1 MASRIPKHILLKRI
15 HDVEQAMQPHL
26 QDVDHGRLTLL
37 RYAVEKED
45 WFYQVL
51 SQVFCLRTVMPSL
64 LPKSLKDVPD
74 ISWDQLGSL
83 LCQNTAV
90 NNELLTFFSEFP
102 EPIMDL
108 YSDPHNA
115 REVYEARVQSIKV
128 FLMKLPQHW
137 DGLAQRCRELEAPP
151 LVEDMETI
159 LHLHSVVLQNTC
171 FRAIA
176 RLFWGVTESDGIK
189 ALESL
194 HELDQHN
201 CVHNRWRRTAQE
213 KQQAYGALNLVYRL
227 WKTHEQRQEEN
238 RLGIASQPIAPF
250 AVSQD
255 VYTLFR
261 TMPRSMMP
269 PVPQQMLHS
278 QMLPQQTLNQ
288 WQPQSPGHQ
297 LQQQQRYLQAAGRP
311 QNIGRIPSSP
321 DAQAFSSPHMQQ
333 LQPPV
338 PPGRTPTLASP
349 HTTPHSAA
357 LRTQPTAMRRLVFP
371 TQAEIPRAQLTHP
384 EPSRCGLHQAHLRS
398 PNLVL
403 AEPKQDAPR
412 LYRFVTG
419 YAMAPAT
426 IKKRTPVQLAHFEIS
441 DDSFDKIA
449 KTIPAPADSGK
460 PNTRVVSEDSLMY
473 RLRCCA
479 VPATG
484 FTDESSWVVADSFWP
499 ESLSFEL
506 NGVQLYTRRKLHH
519 GRYLPIDV
527 TEYVNRG
534 INKLKVFLNRP
545 LSDKRRFDF
554 ALAVETIGVTSH
566 NIIKDG
572 LGRVSAQDSLATI
585 KKALSE
591 GGTVDNEDEIAV
603 TSSNM
608 TISVVEPLSQARL
621 VDVPVRGAN
630 CLHKDAFDLEVFLSV
645 CKRIKPEWPTV
656 VDCWRCPL
664 CRGDVRPQT
673 LIVDEF
679 LVHVRDEL
687 QKMGL
692 TDTKAIV
699 VESNGSWKPKKDER
713 TGVRSASLERE
724 EAGRSA
730 SAAAPS
736 TPVKAVEI
744 IEID

>member
-1 MASRIPKHILLKRI
+1 
-15 HDVEQAMQPHL
+15 MQPHL
-26 QDVDHGRLTLL
+26 QDVDRGRLTLL

-74 ISWDQLGSL
+74 SSWDQLGSL
-83 LCQNTAV
+83 LCQNATV

-115 REVYEARVQSIKV
+115 REVYESRVQSTKV
-128 FLMKLPQHW
+128 FLTKLPQHW
-137 DGLAQRCRELEAPP
+137 DGLAQRCRTLEAPP
-151 LVEDMETI
+151 LVEDMQTI
-159 LHLHSVVLQNTC
+159 LHLYSVVLQNTC

-176 RLFWGVTESDGIK
+176 RLFWGVTESDGMK

-213 KQQAYGALNLVYRL
+213 KQQAYGALNLVYKL
-227 WKTHEQRQEEN
+227 WKAHEQRQEDN
-238 RLGIASQPIAPF
+238 LLGISSQPIAPF

-269 PVPQQMLHS
+269 PLPQQMLHP
-278 QMLPQQTLNQ
+278 QMLPQQTPNQ

-297 LQQQQRYLQAAGRP
+297 PQQRQRYLQPAGRP

-338 PPGRTPTLASP
+338 PPGRTPALASP

-357 LRTQPTAMRRLVFP
+357 LRTQPTAMRRLAFP
-371 TQAEIPRAQLTHP
+371 TLAEIPRAQLTHP
-384 EPSRCGLHQAHLRS
+384 DPSRCALHQAHLRS
-398 PNLVL
+398 PNLIL
-403 AEPKQDAPR
+403 AELKQDAPR

-419 YAMAPAT
+419 YAIVPAT
-426 IKKRTPVQLAHFEIS
+426 IKKRAPIQIAHFEIS

-449 KTIPAPADSGK
+449 KTIPAPANSGK
-460 PNTRVVSEDSLMY
+460 PNTRVISEDSLMY

-479 VPATG
+479 IPATG
-484 FTDESSWVVADSFWP
+484 FLTESSWVIADCFWP

-506 NGVQLYTRRKLHH
+506 NGVQLYTRRKLHY

-527 TEYVNRG
+527 TSYVNRG

-545 LSDKRRFDF
+545 LSDKRKFDF

-566 NIIKDG
+566 DTIKDG

-603 TSSNM
+603 TSSNI
-608 TISVVEPLSQARL
+608 TISVVEPLSQSRL
-621 VDVPVRGAN
+621 VDLPVRGAS
-630 CLHKDAFDLEVFLSV
+630 CLHKDAFDLEVFLSM
-645 CKRIKPEWPTV
+645 CKRIEPEWPTI

-679 LVHVRDEL
+679 LVNVRNEL
-687 QKMGL
+687 QKRGL

-699 VESNGSWKPKKDER
+699 VEADGSWKPKKDER

-730 SAAAPS
+730 SA
-736 TPVKAVEI
+736 VEI